1 MLDIILLGYVLN
13 ILGFLGMIFILL
25 PVLMFRKIE
34 YIFDYN
40 NTLEYLKGLKKLHK
54 LQTLLTYL
62 IPFYGFC
69 LFGVCIYT
77 IFFIIKDD
85 SYLLKFTK
93 AEENMDK
100 YRIIKRAK

>member
-1 MLDIILLGYVLN
+1 MLDIVLLGYILN
-13 ILGFLGMIFILL
+13 GLGFLGMIVILL
-25 PVLMFRKIE
+25 PSLMFRKIE
-34 YIFDYN
+34 NISDYN
-40 NTLEYLKGLKKLHK
+40 NTLEYFKSLKKLHK
-54 LQTLLTYL
+54 LQTFLNYL

-85 SYLLKFTK
+85 SYLLKFKK

>member
-1 MLDIILLGYVLN
+1 MLDIVLLGYILNVLR
-13 ILGFLGMIFILL
+13 FLGIIIILL

-34 YIFDYN
+34 NISDYN
-40 NTLEYLKGLKKLHK
+40 NTLEYLKSLKKLHK
-54 LQTLLTYL
+54 LQTFLNYL

-69 LFGVCIYT
+69 FFVVRIYT
-77 IFFIIKDD
+77 IFFITKDD
-85 SYLLKFTK
+85 SYLLKFKK